1 MSPRLI
7 LLLVLL
13 LIAALGS
20 WYIARD
26 GGDRAAPPVAN
37 PAASHG
43 YYLEDA
49 RILGTAED
57 GSLLYEIRAE
67 FAEQQGDES
76 ILFSAVEIEYSPETD
91 IPWSITADTALL
103 APDEPRVLLQ
113 GNVRAYSAA
122 GPSGDETELLTSLL
136 SLDPA
141 RYIAE
146 TDERIRIR
154 IGDRSLTGTGML
166 ASLNDNRLE
175 IRSNVSGRFVP

>member
-1 MSPRLI
+1 MSPRLVFLFV
-7 LLLVLL
+7 LLLV
-13 LIAALGS
+13 AALAS
-20 WYIARD
+20 WYVARD
-26 GGDRAAPPVAN
+26 DRDSAPPT
-37 PAASHG
+37 AADARLSGG

-57 GSLLYEIRAE
+57 GSMLYEIRAK
-67 FAEQQGDES
+67 FAEQQSDER
-76 ILFSAVEIEYSPETD
+76 ILFSTVEIEYSPETD

-103 APDEPRVLLQ
+103 APDEPRLQ
-113 GNVRAYSAA
+113 LEGNVRAFSAA
-122 GPSGDETELLTSLL
+122 GPSGDETELLTPSL

-166 ASLNDNRLE
+166 ASLNENRME

>member
-13 LIAALGS
+13 LVAALGS

-26 GGDRAAPPVAN
+26 DRDRDPA
-37 PAASHG
+37 PAASTSAGRG

-67 FAEQQGDES
+67 FAEQQGDAS
-76 ILFSAVEIEYSPETD
+76 ILFSAVRIEYSPDTE

-113 GNVRAYSAA
+113 GNVRAYSAT
-122 GPSGDETELLTSLL
+122 GPSGDETELLTPLL

-166 ASLNDNRLE
+166 ASLNENRME

>member
-13 LIAALGS
+13 LVAALGS

-26 GGDRAAPPVAN
+26 DRDRGPAP
-37 PAASHG
+37 ASTTSAGRG

-49 RILGTAED
+49 RILGTADD

-76 ILFSAVEIEYSPETD
+76 ILFSDVRIEYSPETD

-103 APDEPRVLLQ
+103 APDQPRVLLQ
-113 GNVRAYSAA
+113 GNVRAFSTA
-122 GPSGDETELLTSLL
+122 GPSGDETELLTPLL

-166 ASLNDNRLE
+166 ASLNENRME